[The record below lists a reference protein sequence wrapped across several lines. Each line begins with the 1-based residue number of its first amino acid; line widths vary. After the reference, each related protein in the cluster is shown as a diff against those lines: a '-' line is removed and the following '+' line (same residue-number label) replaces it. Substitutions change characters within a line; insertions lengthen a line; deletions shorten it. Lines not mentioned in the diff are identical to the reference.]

1 MSNKYSTLPDIDT
14 QPDVYETA
22 DDDVERNLNVLGM
35 DSKDIESDEERE
47 GIDRSAVSVRD
58 ATARFKNATGDNG
71 NGTTIEIMRNS
82 IHNMDEEDFA
92 NNLNRRKKA
101 MYNTFLR
108 RPALDST
115 EYEILP
121 KDLALQET
129 PLQKLRRLQ
138 FEIKELAQEAE
149 LNEKQGVQLEGGRI
163 SHKDLM
169 ANVKSLESDLSEIS
183 QKLDEGAAAGVL
195 SNEGLIKQT
204 DAGRRLLQ
212 QLMALKNLS
221 VDGEDK
227 SAESAAATAAATTS
241 ATETSATT
249 GEAGGS
255 NNVTYELYYNP
266 DSARLHNAAKAAELN
281 ERLSM
286 LEKMVGS
293 SQLPTGQSLVG
304 SVEKLEQQIG
314 ILTQPRQLEQL
325 SRRLK
330 VVIAE
335 LDRMQEL
342 QTKEG
347 STTGISS
354 EVENKINTLFDLV
367 DKIDPLVALVPALVT
382 RLKGLKTLHSE
393 AAVFSDSIKMI
404 SSEQTKI
411 GDELKSL
418 DAVSTKLQESMAENE
433 AAIQKNVELIDSR
446 ITALVERVQKLG
458 A

>member
-71 NGTTIEIMRNS
+71 N
-82 IHNMDEEDFA
+82 DFA

-108 RPALDST
+108 RPALEST

-227 SAESAAATAAATTS
+227 SAESAAATAAATAS

-249 GEAGGS
+249 GEAGGGS

-367 DKIDPLVALVPALVT
+367 DKIDPLVALVPVLVT

-418 DAVSTKLQESMAENE
+418 DAVSTKLQESVAENE

>member
-14 QPDVYETA
+14 QPDVYETV
-22 DDDVERNLNVLGM
+22 DDVEERTSNVLGM
-35 DSKDIESDEERE
+35 DSKGFESDEERE
-47 GIDRSAVSVRD
+47 DIDKSAVSVRE
-58 ATARFKNATGDNG
+58 AAARFKSATGDSN
-71 NGTTIEIMRNS
+71 N
-82 IHNMDEEDFA
+82 DFTD
-92 NNLNRRKKA
+92 NLNRRKKA
-101 MYNTFLR
+101 MYHTFMR
-108 RPALDST
+108 RPALESS

-138 FEIKELAQEAE
+138 YEIKELAQEAE
-149 LNEKQGVQLEGGRI
+149 LNEKQGVQLEGGKV

-183 QKLDEGAAAGVL
+183 QKLDQGATAGVL
-195 SNEGLIKQT
+195 SSDGLVKQT
-204 DAGRRLLQ
+204 DAGKRLMQ

-221 VDGEDK
+221 VEGE
-227 SAESAAATAAATTS
+227 SGATSTTTTAAGTSTESAAATTLTDA
-241 ATETSATT
+241 E
-249 GEAGGS
+249 
-255 NNVTYELYYNP
+255 NVTYELYYNP
-266 DSARLHNAAKAAELN
+266 DNARLHNAAKAAELN
-281 ERLSM
+281 ERLAM

-293 SQLPTGQSLVG
+293 SQLPTGNSLVG
-304 SVEKLEQQIG
+304 SVEKLEQQVS
-314 ILTQPRQLEQL
+314 ILTQPRHLEQL

-335 LDRMQEL
+335 LDRVQEL
-342 QTKEG
+342 QTKDA
-347 STTGISS
+347 STSGFSVET
-354 EVENKINTLFDLV
+354 ENKINTLFDLV
-367 DKIDPLVALVPALVT
+367 DKIDPLVVLAPALVT

-411 GDELKSL
+411 TDELKGL
-418 DAVSTKLQESMAENE
+418 DAVSTKLQESLAENE
-433 AAIQKNVELIDSR
+433 TAIQKNIELIDSR